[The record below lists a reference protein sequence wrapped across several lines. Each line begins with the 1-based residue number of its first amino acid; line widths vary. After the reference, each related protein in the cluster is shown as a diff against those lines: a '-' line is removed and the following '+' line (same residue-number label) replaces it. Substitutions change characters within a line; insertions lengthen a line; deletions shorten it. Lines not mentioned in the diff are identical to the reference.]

1 MAVPRQFSRATLAAL
16 DRAPIMGV
24 RAGAVHRFTGVWVV
38 VVEGRVFV
46 RSWNDRPTGW
56 YRAFVAEPRGQIHF
70 GDGVERMVRAVP
82 VRSARLRAAVS
93 EAYGVKYNT
102 RASQKWVEGFALA
115 GRVEHTLEL
124 KPR

>member
-1 MAVPRQFSRATLAAL
+1 
-16 DRAPIMGV
+16 
-24 RAGAVHRFTGVWVV
+24 
-38 VVEGRVFV
+38 
-46 RSWNDRPTGW
+46 
-56 YRAFVAEPRGQIHF
+56 
-70 GDGVERMVRAVP
+70 MVRAVP

-115 GRVEHTLEL
+115 ERVEHTLEL